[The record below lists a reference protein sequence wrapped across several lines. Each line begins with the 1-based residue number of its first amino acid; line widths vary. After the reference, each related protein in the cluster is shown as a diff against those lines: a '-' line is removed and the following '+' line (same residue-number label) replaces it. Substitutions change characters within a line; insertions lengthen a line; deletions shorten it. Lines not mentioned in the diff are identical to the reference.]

1 MDESQ
6 LLKGILEGCVLSV
19 ISEGETYGYEILT
32 RLEKCGFDTLL
43 EGTLYPVLTRLE
55 MRFILNI
62 MRLIMIF
69 DVIIIIP
76 DVINT
81 SNTNNE
87 KQSDSMNPQ

>member
-87 KQSDSMNPQ
+87 K